1 MMEVQKP
8 SGTAPQATRQPR
20 FNPIMLG
27 VIGLALVAFVIVP
40 GILLAITPHPHGTV
54 YDDPPLVADFTLPR
68 ADGGTFR
75 LSDYRGK
82 TVVVYFGYTSC
93 PDVCPT
99 TLYNLHRALQ
109 RLGDEASK
117 VQVVFITVDPQNDT
131 PERIVDYLRY
141 FDPTFIGLYGTEEQL
156 RPVWDIFGVVVLRE
170 ETGQTARGY
179 TVTHTTSMF
188 VVDSEGYLKLRMH
201 YDTNVDFLAHDL
213 RYVIRR
219 RF

>member
-1 MMEVQKP
+1 METP
-8 SGTAPQATRQPR
+8 EPTNAAPQATHQPR

-27 VIGLALVAFVIVP
+27 VIGLVLVAFVIVP
-40 GILLAITPHPHGTV
+40 AVLQAITPHPHGTV
-54 YDDPPLVADFTLPR
+54 YDDPPLVADFELPR

-99 TLYNLHRALQ
+99 TLYTLRRTLE

-131 PERIVDYLRY
+131 PQRIADYLHY
-141 FDPTFIGLYGTEEQL
+141 FDPSFIGLYGTEEQL
-156 RPVWDIFGVVVLRE
+156 QPVWDAFGVVVLRE
-170 ETGQTARGY
+170 ETGQTTRGY
-179 TVTHTTSMF
+179 AITHTTSMF

-201 YDTNVDFLAHDL
+201 YDTNVDFLVRDL

-219 RF
+219 RL

>member
-1 MMEVQKP
+1 MDAQQP
-8 SGTAPQATRQPR
+8 SESPTRAPYLPR

-27 VIGLALVAFVIVP
+27 LMALTLVAFVIVP
-40 GILLAITPHPHGTV
+40 GILMAITPHPHGLV
-54 YDDPPLVADFTLPR
+54 YDDPPLIADFEMPR

-93 PDVCPT
+93 PDVCPA
-99 TLYNLHRALQ
+99 TLYNLHRALE
-109 RLGDEASK
+109 RLGSEADK
-117 VQVVFITVDPQNDT
+117 VQVVFVTVDPQNDT
-131 PERIVDYLRY
+131 PERIREYLRY
-141 FDPTFIGLYGTEEQL
+141 FDPSFIGLYGTQEQL
-156 RPVWDIFGVVVLRE
+156 QAVWDAFGVVVQRE

-179 TVTHTTSMF
+179 TVTHTTSIF

-201 YDTNVDFLAHDL
+201 YDTNPDLLARDL

-219 RF
+219 RI